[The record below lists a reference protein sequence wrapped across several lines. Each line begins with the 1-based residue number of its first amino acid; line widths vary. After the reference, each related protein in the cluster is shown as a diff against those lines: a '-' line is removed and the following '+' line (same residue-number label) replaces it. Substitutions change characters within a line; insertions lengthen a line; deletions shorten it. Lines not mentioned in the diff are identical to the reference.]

1 MRKEREERERE
12 KRLHTTD
19 DKWTGTLIDKN
30 TGKERAK
37 GRKRGKGERC
47 ICECAQTAMIQ
58 IRHYLTC
65 EHILRFIL
73 ILLKQAAIFD
83 SFYIIIIILIDIF
96 FKLLL

>member
-37 GRKRGKGERC
+37 GRKRGKVERC
-47 ICECAQTAMIQ
+47 ICESAQTAMIQ

-73 ILLKQAAIFD
+73 ILLKQAAVFD
-83 SFYIIIIILIDIF
+83 FI
-96 FKLLL
+96 LLLF